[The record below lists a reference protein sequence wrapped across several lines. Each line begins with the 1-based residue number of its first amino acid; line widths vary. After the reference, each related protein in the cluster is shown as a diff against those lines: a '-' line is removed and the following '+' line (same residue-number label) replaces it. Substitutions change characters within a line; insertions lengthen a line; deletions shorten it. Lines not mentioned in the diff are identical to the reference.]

1 MRRSR
6 RSTPHLASVYAIAL
20 CSLTALVGHR
30 AAAQGTAS
38 PPAFS
43 VDDALNVVSYS
54 QSNLSDDGRW
64 LATVALSR
72 RDGVGVDYR
81 RDGDP
86 TYVRPGAGM
95 VWVIETATGKARAL
109 FPDKRNAKSLAWSPN
124 GEQLAMLVLR
134 NDAFQPMIWDRAT
147 GRLTTVTT
155 PVGT

>member
-86 TYVRPGAGM
+86 TYVRREWGQTGDPVDPAT
-95 VWVIETATGKARAL
+95 VRTSRAQTASRTRPWTHDEL
-109 FPDKRNAKSLAWSPN
+109 
-124 GEQLAMLVLR
+124 LAMLP
-134 NDAFQPMIWDRAT
+134 A
-147 GRLTTVTT
+147 GR
-155 PVGT
+155 GGQ